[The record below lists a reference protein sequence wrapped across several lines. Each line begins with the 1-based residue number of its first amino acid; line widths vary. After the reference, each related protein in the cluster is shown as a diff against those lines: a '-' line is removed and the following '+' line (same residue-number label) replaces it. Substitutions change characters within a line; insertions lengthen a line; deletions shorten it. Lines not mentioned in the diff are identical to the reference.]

1 MTEQDGPPSASGQRV
16 PEPGPAPTPTLEQ
29 RLEGFGREA
38 QAAGERIGREAQV
51 AGERLA
57 RNPAVQ
63 TATDTA
69 TRVWGLL
76 ILAVGLW
83 FFAEVTLGYD
93 LPSIPWRD
101 VWPIGLIVVGLIV
114 VFRGMSRRGA

>member
-1 MTEQDGPPSASGQRV
+1 MTEPDGKPP
-16 PEPGPAPTPTLEQ
+16 TFEQ
-29 RLEGFGREA
+29 RMEGLGRDA
-38 QAAGERIGREAQV
+38 QAAGERIGRDAQA

-57 RNPAVQ
+57 RNPTVH
-63 TATDTA
+63 TAADTA

-83 FFAEVTLGYD
+83 FFFEVTLGYD

-101 VWPIGLIVVGLIV
+101 IWPIGLIVAGLVV